1 MYQPAAH
8 RENRLEVQQ
17 AFIHAHP
24 LGILVTVGAG
34 GLTANALP
42 FLLDSARGANG
53 TLLAHCA
60 RANPQWHDH
69 DPSVGPLVI
78 FQGPQAYITPSW
90 YPEKSLHGKVVP
102 TWNYISVHVYGALT
116 VRDDPAWLRWQ
127 IGALTEKME
136 KRRAAPWSIDD
147 APRSFIDALIQN
159 IVGLEIEILRIE
171 GKWKLSQ
178 NRSKADQAGV
188 AAGLRAEDKGEE
200 HSLMADMVA
209 EQISGE

>member
-8 RENRLEVQQ
+8 REDRLEVQQ
-17 AFIHAHP
+17 SFIDAHP
-24 LGILVTVGAG
+24 LGILVTAGAS
-34 GLTANALP
+34 GLTANLLP
-42 FLLDSARGANG
+42 FLLDSAKGTKG

-60 RANPQWHDH
+60 RANPQWRDH
-69 DPSVGPLVI
+69 DPSVEALVI
-78 FQGPQAYITPSW
+78 FQGPQAYVSPSW
-90 YPEKSLHGKVVP
+90 YPAKALHGKVVP
-102 TWNYISVHVYGALT
+102 TWNYVSVHVYGMLI
-116 VRDDPAWLRWQ
+116 VRDDPAWLRRQ

-136 KRRAAPWSIDD
+136 KGRAAPWSVKD
-147 APRSFIDALIQN
+147 APPTFIDALTAH

-188 AAGLRAEDKGEE
+188 AAGLRAEGKGD

-209 EQISGE
+209 EHIARE